1 MPDSTT
7 CSRFCAPATMS
18 HQTHVTWN
26 LAKHGKNTNIKRT
39 QRLSISQPLEA
50 YCPTTK
56 HNPIVTPIQ
65 ASTKSRPSVATPFSD
80 VAVAVPD
87 PVALAVA
94 VAVAVVLAPTP
105 VSVLEG
111 NPDLAPVVLLVPTSA
126 PVVAEGPALELSDV
140 APELEA
146 AAVVAAVV
154 TVVEAVL
161 LSMPT
166 MDRTQL
172 AASSVNFWK

>member
-1 MPDSTT
+1 
-7 CSRFCAPATMS
+7 MS
-18 HQTHVTWN
+18 HQTHVTCD

-56 HNPIVTPIQ
+56 HNPIMTPIQ
-65 ASTKSRPSVATPFSD
+65 ASTKSPPSGATPLSG
-80 VAVAVPD
+80 VAVAVLY
-87 PVALAVA
+87 PVTLA
-94 VAVAVVLAPTP
+94 VAVAVVLAPAP

-111 NPDLAPVVLLVPTSA
+111 NPELVPVVLLVPTSA

-140 APELEA
+140 ARELELEA
-146 AAVVAAVV
+146 AVVVTAVVAVVAA
-154 TVVEAVL
+154 AL
-161 LSMPT
+161 SSMPT